1 MSAILNKMEAFKSK
15 GSLNSGEK
23 QKYMNSVKK
32 PLLLSVFS
40 FCQKTVYTL

>member
-1 MSAILNKMEAFKSK
+1 MTAISNKMKAFKSK

-23 QKYMNSVKK
+23 QKYMNSVKM
-32 PLLLSVFS
+32 PLFFSVFS